1 MRAFILVF
9 HLMLTLS
16 MIAVILVQRSEG
28 GGLGLGGGG
37 NMGGLMTAR
46 GTSNFL
52 TRLTAILA
60 TLFIGTNLLL
70 GILARHEVDAKVIL
84 HAPTPKIEAPAP
96 AKESPAK

>member
-1 MRAFILVF
+1 MRVFILVF

-16 MIAVILVQRSEG
+16 MIAVILLQRSEG

-70 GILARHEVDAKVIL
+70 GILARKEVDQKIIPLETPQITVPL
-84 HAPTPKIEAPAP
+84 KAPPSK
-96 AKESPAK
+96 